1 MKRSFSSQINSNNC
15 IINNLQKSYDVDS
28 NCLLNIKAQVID
40 SQLVHGPGKTGD
52 YVVYF
57 IEIVTDYKK
66 WIIKKR
72 YSEFYELNQK
82 LILKVPELNKLF
94 PPKRLFKNSE
104 ETIEE
109 RKTCFNKYLQ
119 FLFQKKNIF
128 SLNEVLDFIQF
139 EKKIIELYIKK
150 HTMIRQ
156 DEDNYVFQ
164 SLKKTFSIMSF
175 LEKMQKSKSVGE
187 SLNTN
192 GIESLST
199 NSNTKE
205 EIYKINEE
213 DYKVIN
219 SIIMESSDAT
229 YEIEEELSNSNYYS
243 SLLEYEKSKNTKDTK
258 ENKEDEINN
267 FTNNYIN
274 EGGDVVITEF
284 LKNLSQDIDNKTE
297 ILSTFEDF
305 LKKGQKWPYFSESDI
320 IKLYVGNSNY
330 ISNSKKNDV
339 KTKSN
344 KKENGEQLLLYKRY
358 PRKIS
363 SNFEQNQKLKLNEI
377 LDDDDSDENISIKG
391 IFYYIGDFDNNILL
405 SMGCLELLTKLLDF
419 EFNPEYDLYLRLFKN
434 RRISDYQ
441 SMKLEEIIK
450 NNKGGVKSTKNA
462 FKLLSILTEGRNK
475 EIIEKSLIKDEA
487 IINQLNIYNI
497 YS

>member
-1 MKRSFSSQINSNNC
+1 M
-15 IINNLQKSYDVDS
+15 
-28 NCLLNIKAQVID
+28 
-40 SQLVHGPGKTGD
+40 
-52 YVVYF
+52 
-57 IEIVTDYKK
+57 
-66 WIIKKR
+66 
-72 YSEFYELNQK
+72 
-82 LILKVPELNKLF
+82 
-94 PPKRLFKNSE
+94 
-104 ETIEE
+104 
-109 RKTCFNKYLQ
+109 
-119 FLFQKKNIF
+119 
-128 SLNEVLDFIQF
+128 
-139 EKKIIELYIKK
+139 
-150 HTMIRQ
+150 
-156 DEDNYVFQ
+156 
-164 SLKKTFSIMSF
+164 
-175 LEKMQKSKSVGE
+175 
-187 SLNTN
+187 
-192 GIESLST
+192 
-199 NSNTKE
+199 
-205 EIYKINEE
+205 
-213 DYKVIN
+213 
-219 SIIMESSDAT
+219 
-229 YEIEEELSNSNYYS
+229 
-243 SLLEYEKSKNTKDTK
+243 
-258 ENKEDEINN
+258 
-267 FTNNYIN
+267 
-274 EGGDVVITEF
+274 VITEF

>member
-164 SLKKTFSIMSF
+164 SLKKTFSIMPF

-243 SLLEYEKSKNTKDTK
+243 
-258 ENKEDEINN
+258 
-267 FTNNYIN
+267 
-274 EGGDVVITEF
+274 
-284 LKNLSQDIDNKTE
+284 
-297 ILSTFEDF
+297 
-305 LKKGQKWPYFSESDI
+305 
-320 IKLYVGNSNY
+320 
-330 ISNSKKNDV
+330 
-339 KTKSN
+339 
-344 KKENGEQLLLYKRY
+344 
-358 PRKIS
+358 
-363 SNFEQNQKLKLNEI
+363 
-377 LDDDDSDENISIKG
+377 
-391 IFYYIGDFDNNILL
+391 
-405 SMGCLELLTKLLDF
+405 
-419 EFNPEYDLYLRLFKN
+419 
-434 RRISDYQ
+434 
-441 SMKLEEIIK
+441 
-450 NNKGGVKSTKNA
+450 
-462 FKLLSILTEGRNK
+462 
-475 EIIEKSLIKDEA
+475 
-487 IINQLNIYNI
+487 
-497 YS
+497 

>member
-391 IFYYIGDFDNNILL
+391 IFYYLWA
-405 SMGCLELLTKLLDF
+405 
-419 EFNPEYDLYLRLFKN
+419 
-434 RRISDYQ
+434 
-441 SMKLEEIIK
+441 
-450 NNKGGVKSTKNA
+450 V
-462 FKLLSILTEGRNK
+462 
-475 EIIEKSLIKDEA
+475 
-487 IINQLNIYNI
+487 LNY
-497 YS
+497 

>member
-1 MKRSFSSQINSNNC
+1 
-15 IINNLQKSYDVDS
+15 
-28 NCLLNIKAQVID
+28 
-40 SQLVHGPGKTGD
+40 
-52 YVVYF
+52 
-57 IEIVTDYKK
+57 
-66 WIIKKR
+66 
-72 YSEFYELNQK
+72 
-82 LILKVPELNKLF
+82 
-94 PPKRLFKNSE
+94 
-104 ETIEE
+104 
-109 RKTCFNKYLQ
+109 
-119 FLFQKKNIF
+119 
-128 SLNEVLDFIQF
+128 
-139 EKKIIELYIKK
+139 
-150 HTMIRQ
+150 
-156 DEDNYVFQ
+156 
-164 SLKKTFSIMSF
+164 MSF

-497 YS
+497 DS